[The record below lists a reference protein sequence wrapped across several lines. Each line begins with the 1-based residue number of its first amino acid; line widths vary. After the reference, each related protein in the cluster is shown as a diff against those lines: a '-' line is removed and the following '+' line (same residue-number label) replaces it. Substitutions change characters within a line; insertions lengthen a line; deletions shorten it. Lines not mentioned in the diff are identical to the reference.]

1 MSIPKDVTN
10 KRPAI
15 ASAPAPAPAP
25 VVSTVSG
32 PHDINN
38 KNNNVSSGSN
48 KPPGCGWDTVKGKG
62 WATGT
67 GKLGRPPTI
76 SNITTIRHPELRKKW
91 FGEYE
96 HLYINLSKFLPWM
109 NYNETKTKHS
119 FNAIEEQSR
128 NVLHSHINV
137 SKHDNETVD
146 ADNSYANSNEC
157 SSECSSKCSYNYSRE
172 NK

>member
-1 MSIPKDVTN
+1 MSIAKDVTN

-128 NVLHSHINV
+128 NVLHSHIILV
-137 SKHDNETVD
+137 SKHDNETMDV
-146 ADNSYANSNEC
+146 DNSC
-157 SSECSSKCSYNYSRE
+157 VG
-172 NK
+172 